1 MSRCSRCCSAEI
13 ARRQDRLNAIAPAR
27 ARLEQ
32 RQRDADLERGRSDD
46 DDRRPKGKD
55 GKPKGGRYKR
65 EFGTPEDSA
74 RDNFTDPDSR
84 IMKRAGGGYDAS
96 YNAQTAVDD
105 TADGQAAKRHGQGR
119 LPTTKVDRRAARR
132 LGEERTGVPTV
143 QPERAAPRA
152 SRAETRVLGAEP
164 KKNVRHEGGLRPPR
178 EHNLAGARRLLAHA
192 GAPF

>member
-96 YNAQTAVDD
+96 HNAQTAVDD
-105 TADGQAAKRHGQGR
+105 TAHIIVAAELTNNASDAGE
-119 LPTTKVDRRAARR
+119 LPTMLHAVKNN
-132 LGEERTGVPTV
+132 LGQT
-143 QPERAAPRA
+143 PEQALA
-152 SRAETRVLGAEP
+152 
-164 KKNVRHEGGLRPPR
+164 R
-178 EHNLAGARRLLAHA
+178 EHNLAGTRRLLAHA
-192 GAPF
+192 GARFWSGLGEGRPARPGLESVRLCRADSC